1 MKAISLR
8 FILFFITL
16 LSAGIASAQADFRL
30 IPPQTVIAGRN
41 FSVTFRL
48 SNAQAS
54 APSAPELKGCDLLYG
69 PSVSTMSSSQIIN
82 GRVSSSSSVDYTFM
96 YRAKTPGEVTVP
108 EVSVTVNGKRMTSRP
123 ATFKILAPD
132 KTTGSQGSAGGH
144 VSADDITTHKPGKVS
159 PNDLFIR
166 ISFSKSKAYEQEPVL
181 ATIKVYTKY
190 NISSFM
196 VTQQPAFDGFLS
208 EEMPVTLEA
217 ELENYNGQNYYSAVL
232 KRCLLYPQKNGK
244 LTVNSGKYELTIQ
257 QYETV
262 DMGYFRTQ
270 RPVERQI
277 TTESNA
283 ASLIIEPLPEPK
295 PAGFNGAVGR
305 FTVSTD
311 LQPEL
316 LKTNE
321 AATYSYII
329 KGTGNI
335 KYLKEPV
342 IDFPSSIDTYTPKTD
357 IDTHIAGANT
367 TGTFRIDYT
376 IVPQEVGKFTI
387 PGTPF
392 SYFDIDK
399 KQYVTLDTRSYDINV
414 ARGATTSAV
423 VEQRAI
429 DKTIDDILHIK
440 PSGENQFYTPVFVFN
455 KLYYWLA
462 FVVVIM
468 ILIGVVIVY
477 RRRLKFNADISGKKL
492 ARANRVAVKRLK
504 QARAFMNAHENEK
517 FYAEL
522 SKAMWGYL
530 SDKLGI
536 APSQLVRDN
545 IAQKLQD
552 FGARREDIDNIIDV
566 LDQCEMARFTPS
578 HTDSEVSELY
588 SRAGAAIK
596 GLEDVKKR

>member
-1 MKAISLR
+1 M
-8 FILFFITL
+8 
-16 LSAGIASAQADFRL
+16 
-30 IPPQTVIAGRN
+30 
-41 FSVTFRL
+41 
-48 SNAQAS
+48 
-54 APSAPELKGCDLLYG
+54 
-69 PSVSTMSSSQIIN
+69 
-82 GRVSSSSSVDYTFM
+82 
-96 YRAKTPGEVTVP
+96 
-108 EVSVTVNGKRMTSRP
+108 
-123 ATFKILAPD
+123 
-132 KTTGSQGSAGGH
+132 
-144 VSADDITTHKPGKVS
+144 
-159 PNDLFIR
+159 
-166 ISFSKSKAYEQEPVL
+166 
-181 ATIKVYTKY
+181 
-190 NISSFM
+190 
-196 VTQQPAFDGFLS
+196 
-208 EEMPVTLEA
+208 
-217 ELENYNGQNYYSAVL
+217 L

-283 ASLIIEPLPEPK
+283 ASIIIEPLPEPK

-399 KQYVTLDTRSYDINV
+399 KQYVTLDTKSYDINV
-414 ARGATTSAV
+414 ARGASTSAV

-440 PSGENQFYTPVFVFN
+440 PSGSENQFYTPVFVFN

-462 FVVVIM
+462 FVIVVM
-468 ILIGVVIVY
+468 ILVGVVIVY

-492 ARANRVAVKRLK
+492 ARANRVAVRRLK
-504 QARAFMNAHENEK
+504 QARAFMNTHENEK

-552 FGARREDIDNIIDV
+552 FGAGTEDIDNIIDV

-578 HTDSEVSELY
+578 HTDSEVSDLY
-588 SRAGAAIK
+588 GRAGAAIK